1 VSRWTRPAE
10 AGVVVIV
17 AAGLVAVALVLWWL
31 GPWRSSRVV
40 APPPPVVADLPLED
54 VLEAS
59 SLSVPVRVDLRT
71 LVDEVEE
78 EVPTEWGSVEQP
90 VEVENH
96 GRTDALLSLTRSPF
110 RAELDG
116 AAATLAT
123 TVAYRIE
130 ATYDLPLLPD
140 LNLGCGDD
148 PDEPRPRLDI
158 TLAAPISLTS
168 DWRLSTTT
176 RVQRIAAASSEER
189 DRCEVT
195 FAGFDI
201 TGRVEDA
208 ARGYLQEHAA
218 AIDSLVAGTDVRSSF
233 EEWWNVLREPIALDE
248 SVWLELRPRS
258 IRRGAIRGEG
268 DIVEIAAQLG
278 AAPRVLLGERP
289 DRWPEP
295 LPPLGAGVDEGG
307 LNVLVEAMAEYP
319 ATSRRL
325 NEALAGIEV
334 RAAGGLIEIGAV
346 ALSGIGGGRLAME
359 VAVAGDLQGRLFLV
373 GTPHFDP
380 ARGDVSVPD
389 LEFSVETSSLLL
401 TSASWALGAQL
412 DRLLRERARWPV
424 DLAVTWAGDRL
435 DEGLNRTLTP
445 GVRLSGTVDTVRV
458 IRVAAM
464 RRGLIVHATASA
476 RATLH
481 VER

>member
-1 VSRWTRPAE
+1 VSGRARFA
-10 AGVVVIV
+10 AI
-17 AAGLVAVALVLWWL
+17 AAGAALVLLVTWWL
-31 GPWRSSRVV
+31 KPWESGRIV
-40 APPPPVVADLPLED
+40 APSPPIVADLALED
-54 VLEAS
+54 VLAAS

-71 LVDEVEE
+71 LVAEVEE
-78 EVPTEWGSVEQP
+78 EVPTEWGTEEQP
-90 VEVENH
+90 VEVEGR
-96 GRTDALLSLTRSPF
+96 GRTDARLRLTRSPF

-116 AAATLAT
+116 SSATLST

-140 LNLGCGDD
+140 LNLGCGNDGE
-148 PDEPRPRLDI
+148 EPPRLDI

-168 DWRLSTTT
+168 DWQLATHT
-176 RVQRIAAASSEER
+176 RVGRVAAASTEER

-208 ARGYLQEHAA
+208 ARGYLEEHTAT
-218 AIDSLVAGTDVRSSF
+218 IDSLVAEADVRSSF
-233 EEWWNVLREPIALDE
+233 EEWWNVLREPVALDE
-248 SVWLELRPRS
+248 SVWLELRPRG

-268 DIVEIAAQLG
+268 DVVEISAQLE
-278 AAPRVLLGERP
+278 AAPHILLGERP

-295 LPPLGAGVDEGG
+295 LPPLREGVDEGG
-307 LNVLVEAMAEYP
+307 LDVLVEAMAEYP

-325 NEALAGIEV
+325 SAALAGTEV
-334 RAAGGLIEIGAV
+334 RAAGGRMVIGSL

-359 VAVAGDLQGRLFLV
+359 VDVGGDVEGRLYLV
-373 GTPHFDP
+373 GTPVYDP
-380 ARGDVSVPD
+380 ETGDVSVPD
-389 LEFSVETSSLLL
+389 LQFSVETSNLLL
-401 TSASWALGAQL
+401 ASASWTLEAPL

-424 DLAVTWAGDRL
+424 DLAVAWAGDRL
-435 DEGLNRTLTP
+435 AEGLNRTLTP
-445 GVRLSGTVDTVRV
+445 GVRLSGAVDIVRV
-458 IRVAAM
+458 VRVAAM
-464 RRGLIVHATASA
+464 RRGLIVHATASG